1 MIAGRSVEK
10 VMEKTI
16 EEIPIY
22 IDGSVGEGGGQIIRT
37 SVSLAAITGRTVEIS
52 NIRAGRSKPGLQ
64 AQHLTSVLSAAAL
77 CSAQVYGAEIGST
90 YLRFVPG
97 VPTSE
102 HSFLFDVSAA
112 RVGGS
117 AGATGLVV
125 QTLLVPL
132 AHLQNQGKTKDITAV
147 EVVGN
152 AREDAAFAE
161 IRGGTHVPMAP
172 TADYLE
178 AVYLPALRRLGLE
191 ATLTN
196 PKAGFFP
203 RGGGAVELTLSRPGL
218 DTPLDLTERG
228 RLLKIRLII
237 TTSELPAHV
246 GERGRD
252 ALLKTLRGYGV
263 PIEVELRDLPGGG
276 AGAALV
282 IVAECENGIGG
293 WTGLGERGKPMERVA
308 EGALHDFQKWFATSA
323 AVDEHLS
330 DQLVLPCALIDGE
343 HKDGEGRE
351 RNGESRWTTPTVTE
365 HLRTVL
371 AIVKKFLP
379 ITYRIEE
386 RTDGSGLVSLKG
398 VRV

>member
-1 MIAGRSVEK
+1 
-10 VMEKTI
+10 MEQ
-16 EEIPIY
+16 IPIY

-37 SVSLAAITGRTVEIS
+37 SVSLAAITGRTIEIS

-102 HSFLFDVSAA
+102 RRFLFDVSAA
-112 RVGGS
+112 RSGGS

-132 AHLQNQGKTKDITAV
+132 VHLQSRHKTDEAAEAV
-147 EVVGN
+147 EN

-172 TADYLE
+172 TADYLA

-218 DTPLDLTERG
+218 DTPLDLTDRG

-263 PIEVELRDLPGGG
+263 PIEVELRDLPGSG

-386 RTDGSGLVSLKG
+386 RADGSGLVSLKG